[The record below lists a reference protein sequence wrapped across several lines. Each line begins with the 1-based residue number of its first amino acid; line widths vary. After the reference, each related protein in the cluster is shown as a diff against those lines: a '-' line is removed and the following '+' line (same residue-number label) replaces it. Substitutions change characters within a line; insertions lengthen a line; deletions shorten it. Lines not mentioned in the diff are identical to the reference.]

1 MTRLYKILSNF
12 FFLPILFY
20 FVLRF
25 FRSKET
31 SQSIK
36 EKFCYKKI
44 LRPRGKLIWVNAVSI
59 GETLSALSILKKIKK
74 EYPKHII
81 LLTTSTLSSAEII
94 KQRFSDNVIHQ
105 FAPIDVDF
113 LIKKFIQKWS
123 PDLVIFLESE
133 IWPNVLNSLNEK
145 KIKIILLNAR
155 MSETSFKIWS
165 KFPKISQSVFQNF
178 DRCFAQDIK
187 TSVRLKKLGV
197 KNVKKITNLKFAT
210 EKLPVDNK
218 ELNFLNKFFVQKK
231 IILLAS
237 SHKGEEELLIKIFK
251 KLKEK
256 YFNLLLII
264 APRHITRRKEIIKIL
279 QREKIEY
286 ALKSTK
292 KEISSNSE
300 CFIADTF
307 GEMGILYKLSDI
319 VIIGGSFIN
328 RGGQNPIEASDFKCS
343 VIIGPH
349 YDNFYEIV
357 EILKREDA
365 IIQVKNKKELMSELK
380 SIISDNKKLL
390 FSQNK
395 LNETVKKQ
403 KKSTLKIWQDI
414 KFLIEQI

>member
-1 MTRLYKILSNF
+1 M
-12 FFLPILFY
+12 
-20 FVLRF
+20 
-25 FRSKET
+25 
-31 SQSIK
+31 
-36 EKFCYKKI
+36 
-44 LRPRGKLIWVNAVSI
+44 
-59 GETLSALSILKKIKK
+59 
-74 EYPKHII
+74 
-81 LLTTSTLSSAEII
+81 
-94 KQRFSDNVIHQ
+94 
-105 FAPIDVDF
+105 
-113 LIKKFIQKWS
+113 
-123 PDLVIFLESE
+123 
-133 IWPNVLNSLNEK
+133 
-145 KIKIILLNAR
+145 
-155 MSETSFKIWS
+155 
-165 KFPKISQSVFQNF
+165 
-178 DRCFAQDIK
+178 
-187 TSVRLKKLGV
+187 
-197 KNVKKITNLKFAT
+197 KKITNLKFAT

-414 KFLIEQI
+414 KF